1 MVSCVLVNVCFRKA
15 AFPKGTA
22 EPPAAGA
29 RVRARTPPAGGATVD
44 VVTAEPA
51 DGPAGARRAG
61 PLDRA
66 LRDLTDDQRRSDAVA
81 ARRRE
86 QWLRRQSEE
95 EGTFHGVLTDLAER
109 GPLLAVRTR
118 SARVARGSLCTLGHD
133 FLALRGPTGE
143 RTVIPLAVVTS
154 VHPEPGTQ
162 ATVGDR
168 AGHTTQHTVATLDV
182 ALAGLAADRPPVT
195 VHTAAGDRITG
206 RLWWVGRDVAAV
218 RVGNSTESYIPLN
231 AVNDLTLG

>member
-1 MVSCVLVNVCFRKA
+1 V
-15 AFPKGTA
+15 
-22 EPPAAGA
+22 
-29 RVRARTPPAGGATVD
+29 TP
-44 VVTAEPA
+44 EPA
-51 DGPAGARRAG
+51 DGPAGAPRAG

-66 LRDLTDDQRRSDAVA
+66 LRDLTDDQRRADAVV

-118 SARVARGSLCTLGHD
+118 SARVARGALCTLGHD
-133 FLALRGPTGE
+133 FLTLRGPTGE
-143 RTVIPLAVVTS
+143 RTVVPLGVVTS
-154 VHPEPGTQ
+154 VHPEPGT
-162 ATVGDR
+162 ATTVGDR
-168 AGHTTQHTVATLDV
+168 AGPAAERTAATLDV
-182 ALAGLAADRPPVT
+182 ILAELAAERPPVT
-195 VHTAAGDRITG
+195 VHTTAGDRITG

-218 RVGNSTESYIPLN
+218 RGGNTTESYIPLT